1 MADDDRPYES
11 RHAFVRPRPNP
22 VVSESTY
29 SLNAPVPAG
38 VARLAA
44 GLASECRTADVR
56 TKHSMVVK
64 RLPEDAGPN
73 RRPNVRAFARRAR
86 EALAG
91 LAPFAVR
98 VTGVESFDRPTSG
111 TGPVVYL
118 AVESPGMEEAHRRL
132 CEVFE
137 PLPGLEGEDYV
148 PHVTIARRGDAD
160 RLVGREVDPVEWT
173 VERLV
178 VWDAHRRL
186 EVETVS
192 LPA

>member
-1 MADDDRPYES
+1 M
-11 RHAFVRPRPNP
+11 
-22 VVSESTY
+22 STY
-29 SLNAPVPAG
+29 SLNAPVPARVG
-38 VARLAA
+38 RLAA
-44 GLASECRTADVR
+44 GLADECRTADVR

-64 RLPEDAGPN
+64 RLPEDAG
-73 RRPNVRAFARRAR
+73 RAGGRPNVRAFAREAR
-86 EALAG
+86 EALGG
-91 LAPFAVR
+91 LGPFAAR
-98 VTGVESFDRPTSG
+98 ATGVESFDRPTSG

-118 AVESPGMEEAHRRL
+118 AVESPGLVEAHERL

-160 RLVGREVDPVEWT
+160 RLVGREIDPVEWT

-186 EVETVS
+186 EVETLS

>member
-1 MADDDRPYES
+1 M
-11 RHAFVRPRPNP
+11 
-22 VVSESTY
+22 STY

-44 GLASECRTADVR
+44 GLAGELRTADVR
-56 TKHSMVVK
+56 TKHSMVLK
-64 RLPEDAGPN
+64 RLPEDGEPG
-73 RRPNVRAFARRAR
+73 RRPNVRSFAGRVR

-91 LAPFAVR
+91 LGPFAAR

-118 AVESPGMEEAHRRL
+118 AVESPGAREAHERL
-132 CEVFE
+132 CEHYE

-148 PHVTIARRGDAD
+148 PHVTIARRGDAAH
-160 RLVGREVDPVEWT
+160 LVGREIDPVEWT
-173 VERLV
+173 VDRLV
-178 VWDAHRRL
+178 IWDAHRRL

-192 LPA
+192 LSA

>member
-1 MADDDRPYES
+1 M
-11 RHAFVRPRPNP
+11 
-22 VVSESTY
+22 STY
-29 SLNAPVPAG
+29 SLNAPVPAS

-64 RLPEDAGPN
+64 RLPEDVGRAGGGHPGGHE
-73 RRPNVRAFARRAR
+73 PNVRAFASEAR

-91 LAPFAVR
+91 LGPFAVR
-98 VTGVESFDRPTSG
+98 VTGVESFDRPTNG

-118 AVESPGMEEAHRRL
+118 AVESPGIREAHRRL
-132 CEVFE
+132 CERFE

-148 PHVTIARRGDAD
+148 PHVTLARRGDAD

>member
-1 MADDDRPYES
+1 
-11 RHAFVRPRPNP
+11 
-22 VVSESTY
+22 
-29 SLNAPVPAG
+29 

-64 RLPEDAGPN
+64 RLPEDAGPDG
-73 RRPNVRAFARRAR
+73 RGPSGGHGPSGGREPNVRAFAREAR

-91 LAPFAVR
+91 LGPFAVR

-118 AVESPGMEEAHRRL
+118 AVESPGIREAHRRL
-132 CEVFE
+132 CERFD

-148 PHVTIARRGDAD
+148 PHVTIARRGDAG
-160 RLVGREVDPVEWT
+160 RLVGREIDPVEWT

-192 LPA
+192 LPARP

>member
-1 MADDDRPYES
+1 M
-11 RHAFVRPRPNP
+11 
-22 VVSESTY
+22 STY
-29 SLNAPVPAG
+29 SLNAPVPAS

-64 RLPEDAGPN
+64 RLPEGAGRAGGGHPGGHE
-73 RRPNVRAFARRAR
+73 PNVRAFAREAR

-98 VTGVESFDRPTSG
+98 VTGVGSFDRPTSG

-118 AVESPGMEEAHRRL
+118 AVESPGMREAHRRL
-132 CEVFE
+132 CERFD

-192 LPA
+192 LPTR

>member
-1 MADDDRPYES
+1 M
-11 RHAFVRPRPNP
+11 
-22 VVSESTY
+22 STY
-29 SLNAPVPAG
+29 SLNASVPVS

-44 GLASECRTADVR
+44 GLASDCRTADVR

-64 RLPEDAGPN
+64 RLPDESGPDG
-73 RRPNVRAFARRAR
+73 RRPNVRAFASRAR
-86 EALAG
+86 EVLSDLG
-91 LAPFAVR
+91 PFVVR

-118 AVESPGMEEAHRRL
+118 AVESPGMVAAHERL
-132 CEVFE
+132 CQVFD

-160 RLVGREVDPVEWT
+160 RLVGTDIDPIEWT

-186 EVETVS
+186 EVESVS
-192 LPA
+192 LSH

>member
-1 MADDDRPYES
+1 M
-11 RHAFVRPRPNP
+11 N
-22 VVSESTY
+22 TY

-44 GLASECRTADVR
+44 GLANECRTADVR
-56 TKHSMVVK
+56 TKHSMVIK
-64 RLPEDAGPN
+64 RLPEDAG
-73 RRPNVRAFARRAR
+73 RDGHGPNVRAFAREAR

-91 LAPFAVR
+91 LAPFAAR
-98 VTGVESFDRPTSG
+98 VTGVESFDRPASG

-118 AVESPGMEEAHRRL
+118 AVESPGIREAHRRL
-132 CEVFE
+132 CERFE

-148 PHVTIARRGDAD
+148 PHVTVARRGDAD
-160 RLVGREVDPVEWT
+160 RLVGREIDPVEWT

-186 EVETVS
+186 EVETLS

>member
-1 MADDDRPYES
+1 M
-11 RHAFVRPRPNP
+11 
-22 VVSESTY
+22 STY
-29 SLNAPVPAG
+29 SLNAPVPAR

-44 GLASECRTADVR
+44 GLAGELRTADVR

-64 RLPEDAGPN
+64 RLPADAG
-73 RRPNVRAFARRAR
+73 RAGGGPNVRAFAARAR
-86 EALAG
+86 EVLDG
-91 LAPFAVR
+91 FGPFAAR

-118 AVESPGMEEAHRRL
+118 AVESPGLREAHRRL
-132 CEVFE
+132 CGAFE
-137 PLPGLEGEDYV
+137 PLPGLEGGDYV
-148 PHVTIARRGDAD
+148 PHVTVARRGDAR
-160 RLVGREVDPVEWT
+160 RLVGREGDPVEWT

-192 LPA
+192 LPP

>member
-1 MADDDRPYES
+1 
-11 RHAFVRPRPNP
+11 V
-22 VVSESTY
+22 STY
-29 SLNAPVPAG
+29 SLNAPVPAR

-44 GLASECRTADVR
+44 SLASELRTADVR
-56 TKHSMVVK
+56 TKHSMVLK
-64 RLPEDAGPN
+64 RLPEDAG
-73 RRPNVRAFARRAR
+73 RAGGRPNVRGFAREAR

-91 LAPFAVR
+91 LGPFAAR

-118 AVESPGMEEAHRRL
+118 AVESPGMRAAHRRL
-132 CEVFE
+132 CEPFE

-148 PHVTIARRGDAD
+148 PHVTVARRGDAA

-173 VERLV
+173 VDRLV

-186 EVETVS
+186 EVETLS
-192 LPA
+192 LPT